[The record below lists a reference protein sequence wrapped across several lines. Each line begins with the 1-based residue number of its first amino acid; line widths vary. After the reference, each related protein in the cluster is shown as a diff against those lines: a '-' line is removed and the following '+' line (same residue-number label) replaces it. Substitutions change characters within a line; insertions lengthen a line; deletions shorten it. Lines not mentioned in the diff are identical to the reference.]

1 MKEIDIQKRA
11 EKFKQAYKKLIEK
24 FQIAIIPKVE
34 LVDVKPKPS
43 EKKKK

>member
-1 MKEIDIQKRA
+1 MKEDSQTRA

>member
-1 MKEIDIQKRA
+1 MKEDSHVRA